1 MAHDSFPLKGATKQ
15 MPHPFEFIP
24 SSARKAFFILFLL
37 LALACLALFQ
47 FVLDPPLRT
56 ALAPLGIVSFE
67 LAWTVDTVRAII
79 GSWDYATKVYASFG
93 LGFDFLF
100 MLVYAFALGLGTLMA
115 SNRMGRRFANTGKL
129 LGWGVVLAALLDA
142 TENILL
148 FTIMTKGNYPPY
160 ALFASLAATFKFLL
174 LFVAIIFSL
183 LGLLTPRQSRSR
195 PAKKPAEQPPPSF
208 PPPQD

>member
-1 MAHDSFPLKGATKQ
+1 MKIS
-15 MPHPFEFIP
+15 HPFEFVAT
-24 SSARKAFFILFLL
+24 SARKAFFILFLL

-67 LAWTVDTVRAII
+67 LAWTVDAVRAIL

-100 MLVYAFALGLGTLMA
+100 MLSYTFALGLGTLMA
-115 SNRMGRRFANTGKL
+115 SGRMGKQFINTGKWI
-129 LGWGVVLAALLDA
+129 GWGIILAAVLDA
-142 TENILL
+142 AENILL

-160 ALFASLAATFKFLL
+160 ALFASLAASLKFLL
-174 LFVAIIFSL
+174 IFIGVIFSL
-183 LGLLTPRQSRSR
+183 LGLLTPRKTRSRS
-195 PAKKPAEQPPPSF
+195 PKKPVEQTPPSF
-208 PPPQD
+208 PPPQE

>member
-1 MAHDSFPLKGATKQ
+1 MHI
-15 MPHPFEFIP
+15 PHPFEFVP
-24 SSARKAFFILFLL
+24 ASARKAFLILFLL
-37 LALACLALFQ
+37 LALICLALFQ

-100 MLVYAFALGLGTLMA
+100 MLGYAFALGLGTLLA
-115 SNRMGRRFANTGKL
+115 SNRMGKRFANTGKL

-160 ALFASLAATFKFLL
+160 ALFASLAATLKFLL
-174 LFVAIIFSL
+174 IFIAIIFSL

-195 PAKKPAEQPPPSF
+195 PASPARKPAEQAPPASL
-208 PPPQD
+208 PPQE